1 MQLDILIVDDEPL
14 LASLLK
20 EMFQRSGHEVHI
32 VDNVASALTSLQQ
45 FSFDGVICDVNL
57 PDGRGDMI
65 IESSIKNTNTVH
77 PKFYL
82 MSGYFPDDIL
92 ETVKENVT
100 AFFKKPSDLSK
111 IVSEVEKSFVDELGC
126 L

>member
-32 VDNVASALTSLQQ
+32 VDTVASALTSLQQ
-45 FSFDGVICDVNL
+45 FSFDGVVCDVNL
-57 PDGRGDMI
+57 PDGRGDLI
-65 IESSIKNTNTVH
+65 IESLIKTANKVH

-82 MSGYFPDDIL
+82 MSGYFPDDIH
-92 ETVKENVT
+92 
-100 AFFKKPSDLSK
+100 
-111 IVSEVEKSFVDELGC
+111 
-126 L
+126 